1 MWPRNGRLMLPCIA
15 GALVLALVSLAA
27 CAEVEV
33 VDTTPSISAPDTLA
47 SPLSPGSGEHNLAVL
62 AVDFDPPLSYEQLI
76 TRRQSVALL
85 VAIENTGTRTER
97 NVTVRV
103 QLSTSED
110 PDLLLTQGASVASI
124 ASGEIQ
130 IVRFAS
136 LGEIPYHQTY
146 RLEVAVDPVDWESD
160 LSDNRRAFDIQIHQD

>member
-33 VDTTPSISAPDTLA
+33 VDTTLSTSAPDTLA

-97 NVTVRV
+97 NLTVRV

-130 IVRFAS
+130 IVRFAR
-136 LGEIPYHQTY
+136 LGEIPYHQSY

-160 LSDNRRAFDIQIHQD
+160 LSDNHRAFDIQIHQD